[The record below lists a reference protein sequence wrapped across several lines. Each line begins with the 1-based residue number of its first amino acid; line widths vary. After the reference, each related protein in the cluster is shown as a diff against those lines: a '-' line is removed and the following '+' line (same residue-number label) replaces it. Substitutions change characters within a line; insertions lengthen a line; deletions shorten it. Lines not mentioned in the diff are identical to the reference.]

1 MLKNCWEMFG
11 DNHKVILLTA
21 ELLMFS
27 GRWGIIIS
35 SYVAYQTPVES
46 SRPMAIQTA
55 MDKLSGSLNKENRH
69 EWEGAIQREVG
80 QVDGSI
86 RELGEGGGETAQCAC
101 GQMWDF
107 QITN

>member
-1 MLKNCWEMFG
+1 MSIIAKIVSHKIKINYGGMLKNCWEMFG

-69 EWEGAIQREVG
+69 E
-80 QVDGSI
+80 
-86 RELGEGGGETAQCAC
+86 
-101 GQMWDF
+101 
-107 QITN
+107 